1 MHTPQNWKKRK
12 WISAFLQFQML
23 PSGATEKEAHFELET
38 MTSLLHL
45 FSAATYS
52 FIAQIH
58 LETWLSRQVYKN
70 TFWIWD
76 LWPMLLNFLR
86 P

>member
-1 MHTPQNWKKRK
+1 
-12 WISAFLQFQML
+12 ML

-70 TFWIWD
+70 TF
-76 LWPMLLNFLR
+76 
-86 P
+86 